1 MFYPAVLTED
11 PAGGFVVSFRDIP
24 EALTQGEDEKEALEM
39 AEDALINALDF
50 YFDDQRPVPLP
61 SKAKRGERLVGL
73 PLSIAA
79 KVLLLNEMLAQSIRP
94 ADLARRMN
102 VLPQEVHRL
111 LSLDHK
117 TKIDTVA
124 LALLSLGRRFELTVA

>member
-24 EALTQGEDEKEALEM
+24 EALTQGDDEKDALEM

-79 KVLLLNEMLAQSIRP
+79 KVLLLNEMLAQNIRP

-102 VLPQEVHRL
+102 VLPQEVNRL

>member
-1 MFYPAVLTED
+1 MFYPAVLTDD

-79 KVLLLNEMLAQSIRP
+79 KVLLLNEMLAQNIRP

>member
-1 MFYPAVLTED
+1 M
-11 PAGGFVVSFRDIP
+11 VSFRDIP
-24 EALTQGEDEKEALEM
+24 EALTQGDDEKEALEM

-79 KVLLLNEMLAQSIRP
+79 KVLLLNEMLAQNIRP

-102 VLPQEVHRL
+102 VLPQEVNRL

-124 LALLSLGRRFELTVA
+124 LAFLSLGRRFELTVA

>member
-24 EALTQGEDEKEALEM
+24 EALTQGDDEKEALEM

-79 KVLLLNEMLAQSIRP
+79 KVLLLNEMLAQNIRP

-102 VLPQEVHRL
+102 VLPQEVNRL
-111 LSLDHK
+111 ISLDHK

>member
-61 SKAKRGERLVGL
+61 SKAKRGERLVRL

-79 KVLLLNEMLAQSIRP
+79 KVLLLNEMLAQNIRP

>member
-24 EALTQGEDEKEALEM
+24 EALTQGDDEKEALEM
-39 AEDALINALDF
+39 AEDALTNALDF
-50 YFDDQRPVPLP
+50 YFDNQRPVPLP

-79 KVLLLNEMLAQSIRP
+79 KVLLLNEMLAQNIRP
-94 ADLARRMN
+94 ADLARRMK
-102 VLPQEVHRL
+102 VLPQEVNRL

>member
-11 PAGGFVVSFRDIP
+11 PSGGFVVSFRDIP

-79 KVLLLNEMLAQSIRP
+79 KVLLLNEMLAQNIRP

>member
-1 MFYPAVLTED
+1 MFYPAMFKED
-11 PAGGFVVSFRDIP
+11 PAGGYVVSFRDIP
-24 EALTQGEDEKEALEM
+24 EALTQGDDEKDAMEM
-39 AEDALINALDF
+39 AEDALVTAMDF
-50 YFDDQRPVPLP
+50 YFDDQRAVPLP
-61 SKAKRGERLVGL
+61 SKLQRGETLVSL

-79 KVLLLNEMLAQSIRP
+79 KVLLLNEMLAQNIRP

-102 VLPQEVHRL
+102 VLPQEVNRL

-124 LALLSLGRRFELTVA
+124 LALLSLGRRFELSVA

>member
-1 MFYPAVLTED
+1 MKSHQSWIWQLPEWPAL
-11 PAGGFVVSFRDIP
+11 AF
-24 EALTQGEDEKEALEM
+24 
-39 AEDALINALDF
+39 DAQRIQAPLDF
-50 YFDDQRPVPLP
+50 YFDDQRAVPLP
-61 SKAKRGERLVGL
+61 SKLQRGETLVSL

-79 KVLLLNEMLAQSIRP
+79 KVLLLNEMLAQNIRP

-102 VLPQEVHRL
+102 VLPQEVNRL

-124 LALLSLGRRFELTVA
+124 LALLSLGRRFELSVA

>member
-1 MFYPAVLTED
+1 LTED

-24 EALTQGEDEKEALEM
+24 EALTQGDDEKEALEM

-79 KVLLLNEMLAQSIRP
+79 KVLLLNEMLAQNIRP

>member
-24 EALTQGEDEKEALEM
+24 EALTQGDDEKEALEM

-79 KVLLLNEMLAQSIRP
+79 KVLLLNEMLAQNIRP

-102 VLPQEVHRL
+102 VLPQEVNRL

>member
-1 MFYPAVLTED
+1 MFYPAVLTGD

-79 KVLLLNEMLAQSIRP
+79 KVLLLNEMLAQNIRP

>member
-1 MFYPAVLTED
+1 M
-11 PAGGFVVSFRDIP
+11 VSFRDIP
-24 EALTQGEDEKEALEM
+24 EALTQGDDEKEALEM

-50 YFDDQRPVPLP
+50 YFDVQRPVPLP

-79 KVLLLNEMLAQSIRP
+79 KVLLLNEMLAQNIRP

-102 VLPQEVHRL
+102 VLPQEVNRL
-111 LSLDHK
+111 ISLDHK

>member
-1 MFYPAVLTED
+1 M
-11 PAGGFVVSFRDIP
+11 VSFRDIP
-24 EALTQGEDEKEALEM
+24 EALTQGDDEKEALEM

-79 KVLLLNEMLAQSIRP
+79 KVLLLNEMLAQNIRP

-102 VLPQEVHRL
+102 VLPQEVNRL
-111 LSLDHK
+111 ISLDHK

>member
-24 EALTQGEDEKEALEM
+24 EALTQGDDEKEALEM

-79 KVLLLNEMLAQSIRP
+79 KVLLLNEMLAQNIRP

>member
-79 KVLLLNEMLAQSIRP
+79 KVLLLNEMLAQNIRP

-111 LSLDHK
+111 LRLDHK

>member
-24 EALTQGEDEKEALEM
+24 EALTQGDDEKEALEM

-79 KVLLLNEMLAQSIRP
+79 KVLLLNEMLAQNIRP

-102 VLPQEVHRL
+102 VLPQEVNRFI
-111 LSLDHK
+111 SLDHK
-117 TKIDTVA
+117 IKIDTVA

>member
-24 EALTQGEDEKEALEM
+24 EALTQGDNEKEALEM

-79 KVLLLNEMLAQSIRP
+79 KVLLLNEMLAQNIRP

>member
-79 KVLLLNEMLAQSIRP
+79 KVLLLNEMLAQNIRP